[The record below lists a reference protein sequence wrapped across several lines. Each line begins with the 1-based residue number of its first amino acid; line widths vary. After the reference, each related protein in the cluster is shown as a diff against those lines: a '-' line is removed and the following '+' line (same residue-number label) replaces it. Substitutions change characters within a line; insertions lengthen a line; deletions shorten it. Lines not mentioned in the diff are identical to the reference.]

1 MVKIKFNGGK
11 GALLCEQCSVIIAT
25 GDRIPNEYK
34 RYPGANEYIFCSQ
47 GCMDMWL
54 AGILKRC
61 KILDY
66 DKLQ

>member
-11 GALLCEQCSVIIAT
+11 GALLCEQCSVIIAA

-34 RYPGANEYIFCSQ
+34 WNPGANEYIFCSKE
-47 GCMDMWL
+47 CMDKWL

-66 DKLQ
+66 GKLQ